1 MQTLSTFLLE
11 TDALG
16 EEQQLEHRFDAV
28 CECISDWL
36 VSKGV
41 KDSTQ
46 SSGDFES
53 LTRDGDGRFLREKLS
68 PSVGMLEQ
76 SILIER
82 SRSGQTFTTRL
93 VATAFNR
100 KVSVFCSLA
109 VENISSLIA
118 PIPNDPRCPAIVRT
132 LLDRFP
138 DWKLNKTPLGTSKPD
153 VQRGDLAGRKLAND
167 IRHEDRSTPIIVV
180 SEIEGETLWPRLSE
194 ELGYDLAALAHVVR
208 VDDSAAWALTDEL
221 GKSHSCYL
229 GAVRL
234 YWPPRKGA
242 DGEPYFN
249 STVWT
254 ASKLLSN
261 DSDGK
266 SLIRFRSMLRRLLMS
281 TASLSISQP
290 HAVREIRNAVIQDRL
305 EQLKSRLAAD
315 SEELEIARLYT
326 KENEDLKG
334 QIEQLEEELA
344 RAVAR
349 AETAE
354 HALSQFKSPEVTD
367 EVQSTSIQ
375 EQGEPSSGD
384 IRFYKKIHSKGNYD
398 VLVEVDDCG
407 HTSWQNSSKADKARK
422 GLERLTGRSGWKSLQ
437 HCGSCTGGGMWKVRW

>member
-1 MQTLSTFLLE
+1 MQTLSTYLLE

-16 EEQQLEHRFDAV
+16 EQQLEYRFHAV
-28 CECISDWL
+28 SECIGDWL
-36 VSKGV
+36 INKGV
-41 KDSTQ
+41 NDPAE
-46 SSGDFES
+46 SSGDFQS
-53 LTRDGDGRFLREKLS
+53 LTSDGDGRFLREKLI
-68 PSVGMLEQ
+68 PSLGMLEQ
-76 SILIER
+76 TILIER
-82 SRSGQTFTTRL
+82 TRSGQTFTTRL
-93 VATAFNR
+93 VATALNN
-100 KVSVFCSLA
+100 KVSVFCSLT
-109 VENISSLIA
+109 VENISSLVA

-132 LLDRFP
+132 LLDKFS
-138 DWKLNKTPLGTSKPD
+138 DWKLNNTSLGTSKPD
-153 VQRGDLAGRKLAND
+153 VLHGDLAGRKLADD
-167 IRHEDRSTPIIVV
+167 IRHEGRAIPIIVV
-180 SEIEGETLWPRLSE
+180 SEIEGETVWPRLSE

-208 VDDSAAWALTDEL
+208 ADDNATWALTDEL
-221 GKSHSCYL
+221 GKLHSCYL

-242 DGEPYFN
+242 DDQPYFN

-261 DSDGK
+261 DIDGK
-266 SLIRFRSMLRRLLMS
+266 GLIRFRSMLRRLLMS

-290 HAVREIRNAVIQDRL
+290 NAVREIRNAVIQDRL

-315 SEELEIARLYT
+315 SEALEIARLYT

-334 QIEQLEEELA
+334 QIEQLEDDLA

-349 AETAE
+349 AEMAE

-367 EVQSTSIQ
+367 EGQETSIQ
-375 EQGEPSSGD
+375 EQGEPTPGD
-384 IRFYKKIHSKGNYD
+384 IRFYKKIHSKSNYD

-422 GLERLTGRSGWKSLQ
+422 GLERLAGRSDWKNLQ